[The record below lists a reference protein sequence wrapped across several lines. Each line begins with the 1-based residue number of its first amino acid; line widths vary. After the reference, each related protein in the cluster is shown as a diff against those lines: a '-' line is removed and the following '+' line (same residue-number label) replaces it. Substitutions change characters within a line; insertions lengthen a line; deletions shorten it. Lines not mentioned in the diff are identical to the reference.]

1 MEPIS
6 LLRVDTKL
14 SAAVDGVSEERFME
28 EIRGKQPG
36 EDRLLNPRIDA
47 AKIRAFF
54 VHPAWARRGIGSQ
67 IMQKCEVAALEAGFK
82 TIEIIATL
90 AGKPLYIR
98 FGYHLTQQFEIALPN
113 ESVLLVVRMVKNFA
127 EPPSVS

>member
-1 MEPIS
+1 
-6 LLRVDTKL
+6 
-14 SAAVDGVSEERFME
+14 ME